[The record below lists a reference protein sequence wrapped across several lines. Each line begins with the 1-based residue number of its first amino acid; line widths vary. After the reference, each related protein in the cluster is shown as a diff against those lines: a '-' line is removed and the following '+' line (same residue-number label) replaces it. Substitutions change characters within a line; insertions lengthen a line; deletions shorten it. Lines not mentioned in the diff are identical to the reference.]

1 MTEFLPSGSCC
12 CSTLADICMCSH
24 HRSAE
29 LRHVLHW
36 SVAGSMLHAEG
47 SQRHVG
53 GDAEQP
59 SPLQG
64 QQDPLSAHRWVGREA
79 GLGEEFL
86 PDRFTKTTTIFLTSP
101 QIASRNTSLLYRNL
115 SDVLFL
121 VMNIILNFRRHFWPI

>member
-1 MTEFLPSGSCC
+1 MKEFLPSGSCC
-12 CSTLADICMCSH
+12 STLADICTCSH

-36 SVAGSMLHAEG
+36 SVAGSVLHAEG

-86 PDRFTKTTTIFLTSP
+86 PDRFTKTTQF
-101 QIASRNTSLLYRNL
+101 
-115 SDVLFL
+115 F
-121 VMNIILNFRRHFWPI
+121 